1 MRARLSAYGGGT
13 YLGLRREIRDA
24 AGIEV
29 GDDARCSE
37 QWTRIL
43 RAYGAATHLIVP
55 LRQDWTSRPVAR
67 STV

>member
-1 MRARLSAYGGGT
+1 MRARLSAYGGEGH
-13 YLGLRREIRDA
+13 LGLRREIRDA

-29 GDDARCSE
+29 SDDARCSE

-55 LRQDWTSRPVAR
+55 LRHDWTSRPVAR